1 MSRGDWIEELT
12 SNAQKPWMEYCE
24 MKIIKRITIL
34 LMGFFLIFSSSAQA
48 ETKYV
53 VEHTQVTVRTGASL
67 NHKIISMLESGQKVQ
82 VLESGREWSL
92 VKLENGREGWMLSR
106 FLTNSEPRSLV
117 LERLQKQYD
126 ELTDQVKVLS
136 GENIILKE
144 ENQILKTE
152 LSTHKEA
159 LEQITMEYEELKK
172 NSSEY
177 LELKEREQEAVSKL
191 QEVTSKAQ
199 TMESEISRLRNRQNI
214 QWFLVGSGVLFIGF
228 LAGSISRRKRRQSSL
243 F

>member
-1 MSRGDWIEELT
+1 
-12 SNAQKPWMEYCE
+12 
-24 MKIIKRITIL
+24 MKIMSRITIL
-34 LMGFFLIFSSSAQA
+34 LTGFFLIFSSSARA

-67 NHKIISMLESGQKVQ
+67 NHKIIAMLESGQKVQ
-82 VLESGREWSL
+82 VLENGREWSL
-92 VKLENGREGWMLSR
+92 VKLANGREGWMLSR

-126 ELTDQVKVLS
+126 ELNEQAKILS
-136 GENIILKE
+136 GENNILKE

-152 LSTHKEA
+152 LATHKEA
-159 LEQITMEYEELKK
+159 VEQITVDYEDLKK

-177 LELKEREQEAVSKL
+177 LELKEREQEAVLKL
-191 QEVTSKAQ
+191 QEITSKAQ
-199 TMESEISRLRNRQNI
+199 TMESEISKLRNRQNI

-228 LAGSISRRKRRQSSL
+228 LAGSISRKKRRQSSL
-243 F
+243 Y